1 MQTLLGSTIFLINK
15 SDKRVFITWG
25 ENAVKEKNCKAKTKI
40 NKI

>member
-25 ENAVKEKNCKAKTKI
+25 ENAVKKKIAKQKP
-40 NKI
+40 K